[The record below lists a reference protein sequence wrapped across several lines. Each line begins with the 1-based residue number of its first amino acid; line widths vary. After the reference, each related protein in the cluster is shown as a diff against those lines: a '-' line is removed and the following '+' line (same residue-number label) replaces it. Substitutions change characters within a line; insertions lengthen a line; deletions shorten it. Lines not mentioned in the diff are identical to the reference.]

1 MKIVHCS
8 LEDKAT
14 VVLYRKI
21 YCLKY
26 LLQEKREKGL
36 KVDKCSCKAV
46 RKNRMNQWKLE
57 EGLMKI
63 YYLD

>member
-36 KVDKCSCKAV
+36 KVDRCSWY
-46 RKNRMNQWKLE
+46 RMNQWKLE